1 MATAADVGLFLG
13 LAGGSLPLAV
23 ADLVALAVAAL
34 VAYVLNRALTFRGDP
49 EARWVSSPGLFAA
62 TAAVAGA
69 VDLAVLAALDGLG
82 LALLVAKVV
91 AVGAAAV
98 VRWTAYRWILFRWVR
113 RDLAK
118 RVDRPPPERP
128 LRLSVVIPAYNEGVR
143 VTSTIEAID
152 GELSQWIDAVDYEI
166 VVVDDGSTDD
176 TVDRATAA
184 GARVLPQERNR
195 GKGAAVRAGVLQ
207 ARGRSVVFTD
217 ADLAYPPSLLLRL
230 LDEIE
235 AGWDMVAGSRR
246 HHDTSTLAER
256 PQLRELGG
264 AVVNRLTHLVL
275 LGHFRD
281 TQCGL
286 KGFQGDV
293 ATSLF
298 ERTRIDGFAFDVELF
313 LMAEQDHLSVE
324 VVPVAVENRAGSS
337 VSVVGDG
344 LALLAD
350 LFRIRR
356 WAGEGRYEP
365 DADQRAVLDARR

>member
-1 MATAADVGLFLG
+1 MATATDVGLLLL
-13 LAGGSLPLAV
+13 LAGGPLPLAV
-23 ADLVALAVAAL
+23 ADLVALAAAAL
-34 VAYVLNRALTFRGDP
+34 VAYLLNRELTFRGDP

-62 TAAVAGA
+62 TAAAAGA
-69 VDLAVLAALDGLG
+69 VDLAVLATLDRIGLS
-82 LALLVAKVV
+82 LLVAKAV

-118 RVDRPPPERP
+118 RVDRPLPDRA
-128 LRLSVVIPAYNEGVR
+128 LRLSVVVPAYNEGSR
-143 VTSTIEAID
+143 VASTIEAID
-152 GELSQWIDAVDYEI
+152 GELGRWIDPGDYEI
-166 VVVDDGSTDD
+166 VVVDDGSSDD
-176 TVDRATAA
+176 TVDRAAAA
-184 GARVLPQERNR
+184 GARVLRQGRNR
-195 GKGAAVRAGVLQ
+195 GKGAAVRAGVLD

-217 ADLAYPPSLLLRL
+217 ADLAYPPPLLLRL
-230 LDEIE
+230 LDELE

-246 HHDTSTLAER
+246 HDDTSTLAER

-293 ATSLF
+293 ASTLF

-324 VVPVAVENRAGSS
+324 VVPVSVKNRVGSS
-337 VSVVGDG
+337 VSVLGDG

-365 DADQRAVLDARR
+365 SADQRAVLDARR